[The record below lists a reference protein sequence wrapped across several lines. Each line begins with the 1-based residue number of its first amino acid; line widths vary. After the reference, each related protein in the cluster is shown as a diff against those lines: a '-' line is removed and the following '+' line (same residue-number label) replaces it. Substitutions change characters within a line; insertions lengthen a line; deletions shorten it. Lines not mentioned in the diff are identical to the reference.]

1 MARHTLRSERPLR
14 QSRRGDA
21 SRRSPPPVHPCSL
34 NDGLDLTD
42 LVPAV
47 IGVSH
52 VWYALKP
59 ATVGTEHRRPV
70 DLQRDRVSALV
81 QEVDAR
87 PVVSVRNGRSVA
99 RVWIGVCATQAFVVR
114 KAG

>member
-1 MARHTLRSERPLR
+1 MALRTLRSLGPPR
-14 QSRRGDA
+14 QPPRGDA
-21 SRRSPPPVHPCSL
+21 LQGSPAPVHPCSL
-34 NDGLDLTD
+34 NDGLDLTN
-42 LVPAV
+42 LVTAI

-52 VWYALKP
+52 VRNALKP

-87 PVVSVRNGRSVA
+87 PMVSMRNGRSVA
-99 RVWIGVCATQAFVVR
+99 WVRIRVCAAQAFV
-114 KAG
+114 